1 MPFVNEQQR
10 RACYAK
16 AREDRKKGKTPKW
29 NCKKWE
35 LKGGAKNSPA
45 NPQLYNRVKAAA
57 KRKFKVWPS
66 AYASAWLVREYK
78 KRGGKYKSK
87 GKKSTSRSRRS
98 SSSGLQRWFK
108 EKWINVCKLP
118 KRVSCG
124 RPKTSVSNW
133 KKTYPYCRP
142 SRRVNKSTPKT
153 AQELSK
159 EEIRRRC
166 RRKRKTPLKK
176 IGAKSRRRS
185 PSSTSRSR
193 RSRRKRSTRRRLK
206 RSTRRRSP
214 SSTSRSRRS
223 RSRRSRRKRSTRR
236 RLKRSTRRRSPS
248 STSRSRRSRSRRSGR
263 SRRVKNR

>member
-98 SSSGLQRWFK
+98 SNSGLQRWFK

-193 RSRRKRSTRRRLK
+193 RSR
-206 RSTRRRSP
+206 
-214 SSTSRSRRS
+214 
-223 RSRRSRRKRSTRR
+223 
-236 RLKRSTRRRSPS
+236 
-248 STSRSRRSRSRRSGR
+248 SRRSGR
-263 SRRVKNR
+263 SRRVKNRWFLTPHKITTQGFEPRSHQAPLKRAAVAPGRLFLVIFFSKI

>member
-1 MPFVNEQQR
+1 MPFVNQQQR

-57 KRKFKVWPS
+57 KRKFKVW
-66 AYASAWLVREYK
+66 
-78 KRGGKYKSK
+78 KYKSK

-193 RSRRKRSTRRRLK
+193 RSRRKRSTRRKLK

-223 RSRRSRRKRSTRR
+223 RRK
-236 RLKRSTRRRSPS
+236 
-248 STSRSRRSRSRRSGR
+248 RSRSRRSGR

>member
-1 MPFVNEQQR
+1 MPFVNQQQR

-78 KRGGKYKSK
+78 KRGGKYK

-98 SSSGLQRWFK
+98 SNSGLQRWFK

-193 RSRRKRSTRRRLK
+193 RSRRKRSTVRKLK

-214 SSTSRSRRS
+214 
-223 RSRRSRRKRSTRR
+223 RRSRRKRS
-236 RLKRSTRRRSPS
+236 
-248 STSRSRRSRSRRSGR
+248 R